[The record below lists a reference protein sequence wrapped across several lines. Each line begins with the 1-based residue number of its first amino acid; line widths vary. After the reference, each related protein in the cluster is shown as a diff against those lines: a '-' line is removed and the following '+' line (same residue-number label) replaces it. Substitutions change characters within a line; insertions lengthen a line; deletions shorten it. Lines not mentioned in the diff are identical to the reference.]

1 MSNTQVRIMSAL
13 VLMLMVYGLYLLGS
27 DVATAATLLVGI
39 MLIDEVNVNFIK
51 LERKSFSYLFNQLI
65 LIIPFILILYVFQVS
80 VLLNTFLYFAMILNI
95 ILLGYLF
102 YADIKSENL
111 KNLLQKKYYISSI
124 YFLSIFLVLGILLSH
139 EKWSQLISVLFCIS
153 FGMDTGAWF
162 FGKNFGKHKLWPS
175 VSPKKTVEGLVG
187 GSITAAILGGIVW
200 NIFFNSMGVFIFFSF
215 CTLGIMSQLGDL
227 IQSKIKRQFS
237 LKDSSSVIPGHG
249 GIYDRIDGLI
259 FLAPFYMSIL
269 KSFYF

>member
-1 MSNTQVRIMSAL
+1 MSNTQVRIISAL
-13 VLMLMVYGLYLLGS
+13 VLMSMVYGLYLLGS
-27 DVATAATLLVGI
+27 EVAAAASLLVGI
-39 MLIDEVNVNFIK
+39 LLIDEVNVNFIK
-51 LERKSFSYLFNQLI
+51 LERKSLFYLCNQLI
-65 LIIPFILILYVFQVS
+65 LIVPFILIIYVFKLNL
-80 VLLNTFLYFAMILNI
+80 LLNIFLYFAMALNI

-102 YADIKSENL
+102 YTDITSAKF
-111 KNLLQKKYYISSI
+111 KGLLQEKYYISAI
-124 YFLSIFLVLGILLSH
+124 YFLSMFLVLGILLSH
-139 EKWSQLISVLFCIS
+139 EKWFQLVAVLFCIS

-175 VSPKKTVEGLVG
+175 VSPKKTVEGLIG
-187 GSITAAILGGIVW
+187 GSITSGVLGGIVW

-215 CTLGIMSQLGDL
+215 CMLGVMSQLGDL

-237 LKDSSSVIPGHG
+237 LKDSSSIIPGHG

-269 KSFYF
+269 KNFYF